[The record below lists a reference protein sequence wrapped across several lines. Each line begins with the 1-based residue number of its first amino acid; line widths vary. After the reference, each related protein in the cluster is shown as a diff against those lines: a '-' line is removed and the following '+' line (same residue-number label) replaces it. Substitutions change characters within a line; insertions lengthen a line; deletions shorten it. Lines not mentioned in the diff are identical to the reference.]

1 MSALSFKGPLHPPTW
16 WPEVKR
22 VVAFVIL
29 GPTVSSPKAPP
40 PDTVELARD
49 GKISDW
55 LRMD

>member
-1 MSALSFKGPLHPPTW
+1 MSALSFKGQLHPPAW

-22 VVAFVIL
+22 VAARVIL
-29 GPTVSSPKAPP
+29 GPDQSPPKAPL
-40 PDTVELARD
+40 PDTVEQARE